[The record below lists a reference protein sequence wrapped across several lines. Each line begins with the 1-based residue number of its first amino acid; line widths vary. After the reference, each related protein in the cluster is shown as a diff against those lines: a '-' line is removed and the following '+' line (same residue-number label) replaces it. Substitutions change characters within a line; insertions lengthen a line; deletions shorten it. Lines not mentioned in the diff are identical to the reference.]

1 MYDLR
6 SKVEAEVRTGIL
18 PFWLKNAIDEENGG
32 FRGQIGNDLT
42 IDSEAGKGVILNARI
57 LWTFAK
63 AYSVYREPT
72 YLAPARRAYDY
83 VCSHFWD
90 DEFGGVYW
98 MVDHLGHPLD
108 TRKRIYAQAFTVYA
122 LAEYAH
128 ATGEPQAIDR
138 AMSMVAQIELAGHDA
153 EHRGYFETYERD
165 WTLAA
170 DQRLSEV
177 DMDEKK
183 SMNTHLHMLEAYAT
197 LLRHHEDVTVR
208 FRLRE
213 LIEVFLK
220 YIIDPATHHFLLFF
234 DEEWHPRSGKISF
247 GHDIEGSWLLC
258 EAAEVLGDGDV
269 LARVRA
275 EAVKMAQAVYEQG
288 VDDDGGL
295 LYEAE
300 ENGSGTTEIV
310 DGDKHWWP
318 QAEAV
323 VGFLNAFELSG
334 ELHFLEAA
342 KRSWAF
348 IEEHII
354 DHEFGEWFWMVSRAG
369 VPDLEQDKAG
379 PWKCPY
385 HNSRTCFEVM
395 ERLDRLDRVGS
406 LSHGRSDESPERAR

>member
-1 MYDLR
+1 MHDLR
-6 SKVEAEVRTGIL
+6 DKVEAEVRSGIL
-18 PFWLKNAIDEENGG
+18 PFWQKNAIDEEFGG
-32 FRGQIGNDLT
+32 FRGQVANDLT
-42 IDSEAGKGVILNARI
+42 IDPRAGKGLILNARI

-63 AYSVYREPT
+63 AYSVYREPI
-72 YLAPARRAYDY
+72 YLATARRAYDY
-83 VCSHFWD
+83 LCDYFWD
-90 DEFGGVYW
+90 NEFGGVYW
-98 MVDHLGHPLD
+98 MVDHLGHPMD
-108 TRKRIYAQAFTVYA
+108 TRKRIYGQAFAVYA

-128 ATGEPQAIDR
+128 ATGDPQAIDR
-138 AMSMVAQIELAGHDA
+138 AMSLVAQIELAGHDA
-153 EHRGYFETYERD
+153 EHGGYFETYERD

-177 DMDEKK
+177 DLDERK
-183 SMNTHLHMLEAYAT
+183 SMNTHLHMLEAYAA

-220 YIIDPATHHFLLFF
+220 YIVNPEAHHFILFF
-234 DEEWHPRSGKISF
+234 DDEWHPRSRKISF

-258 EAAEVLGDGDV
+258 EAAEVLGDQDV

-288 VDDDGGL
+288 LDVDGGL

-300 ENGSGTTEIV
+300 ENDAGPAEIV